1 MDVLRGQ
8 WGRLAGPLGMACPYG
23 GVPGVVLEIAST
35 IDPCT
40 CRVQGIRNPG
50 DFTTLLHAY
59 QTWTLRLK
67 SKQNSEQLDRSP
79 SDSGG
84 DLSFVP
90 SCPRS
95 YNEHSS
101 STA

>member
-40 CRVQGIRNPG
+40 CRVQGYPKPKRLYNINACIP
-50 DFTTLLHAY
+50 DVDSTSEK
-59 QTWTLRLK
+59 QTK
-67 SKQNSEQLDRSP
+67 
-79 SDSGG
+79 
-84 DLSFVP
+84 F
-90 SCPRS
+90 
-95 YNEHSS
+95 
-101 STA
+101 